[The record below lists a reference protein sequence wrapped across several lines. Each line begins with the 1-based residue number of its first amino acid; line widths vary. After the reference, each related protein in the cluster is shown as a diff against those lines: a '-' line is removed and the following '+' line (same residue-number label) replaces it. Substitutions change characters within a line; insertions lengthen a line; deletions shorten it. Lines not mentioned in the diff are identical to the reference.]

1 MSTMA
6 MSVPFDTWCV
16 DYHKT
21 MAAAFTVGNAV
32 RRSASILELAKD
44 FWSLSRNLRTLLN
57 DLETTAEIPCEHVRQ
72 LSDKLRELH
81 TKLDETLEL
90 ARKRGFTN
98 RTLTSVSIEALRS
111 SNARLQDYLER
122 LELSLDPT
130 SATDAAEALADYK
143 RGDTVSLDSLR

>member
-6 MSVPFDTWCV
+6 TAAPFDAWCV

-32 RRSASILELAKD
+32 RRSASILELAKG
-44 FWSLSRNLRTLLN
+44 FWSLSRNFRSLLN
-57 DLETTAEIPCEHVRQ
+57 DLETTTGIPSEYVQR
-72 LSDKLRELH
+72 LSDRLRELH

-90 ARKRGFTN
+90 ARKRGFANRSLTN
-98 RTLTSVSIEALRS
+98 GSIQALQS
-111 SNARLQDYLER
+111 CNARLQDYLER

-130 SATDAAEALADYK
+130 LATDAGEAVADYK
-143 RGDTVSLDSLR
+143 RGETVSLDSLR